1 MKARGVGAPGSG
13 LMGKSPRGQASPGAA
28 TPEALTVGETCPGKP
43 TNRQLNLM
51 ALRGAGQS
59 QALPDKKP
67 THKELSFSPQ
77 EKRQLVDPIT
87 PCQPI
92 WKQAAPRG
100 LWLEGRGTWKV
111 TGGLHSAQLG
121 HRRDFLWPPTG
132 NTAAV
137 GGRVPLRQNPSS
149 LCTSRRTGPS
159 LGSNVS

>member
-1 MKARGVGAPGSG
+1 MV
-13 LMGKSPRGQASPGAA
+13 
-28 TPEALTVGETCPGKP
+28 
-43 TNRQLNLM
+43 
-51 ALRGAGQS
+51 LRGAGQS

-67 THKELSFSPQ
+67 THKELNFGPQ

-132 NTAAV
+132 NTAAAGV
-137 GGRVPLRQNPSS
+137 GWGGPCVKTQAVRLLPDGQVLPWGATSPKRRGDAGPPLPRQGQQEPH
-149 LCTSRRTGPS
+149 RHTGTPEIDK
-159 LGSNVS
+159 SNVLYLIKID